1 MIDLKSLL
9 FHLLQKKDHKETM
22 AENSAVLILL
32 AQILRGFLRAKP
44 CLRPRFRLAG
54 HIEKPLDPADSPQTP
69 AWRSPSFS
77 EAR

>member
-32 AQILRGFLRAKP
+32 TQILRSFPCAKP
-44 CLRPRFRLAG
+44 CLRPRLRLAG
-54 HIEKPLDPADSPQTP
+54 HIEKPLDPADS
-69 AWRSPSFS
+69 
-77 EAR
+77 